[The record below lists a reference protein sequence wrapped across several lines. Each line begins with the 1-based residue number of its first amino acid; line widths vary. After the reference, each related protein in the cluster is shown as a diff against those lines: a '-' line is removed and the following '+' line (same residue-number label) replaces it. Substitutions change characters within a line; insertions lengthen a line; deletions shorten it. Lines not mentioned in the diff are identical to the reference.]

1 MEIMSPLLENAVDS
15 LKVGLEYFLEG
26 AKESSGK
33 HTILTIFH
41 SIELLLKEALYRFN
55 PFLSTRI

>member
-1 MEIMSPLLENAVDS
+1 MSPLLENAVDS
-15 LKVGLEYFLEG
+15 LKVDLEHFLEG
-26 AKESSGK
+26 TKESSGK